1 MSEVN
6 QEQLVQEKTK
16 QFWTNDEVDD
26 LLNELERV
34 MGMMSPYYSQCN
46 GDSSA
51 QELLRRM
58 RKKQDLVGPH
68 FEQVYQAASCS
79 VCNQSFGLSS
89 KNKVMDEHQQHSM
102 AMQHIKEVHG
112 VEDYKERRQ
121 MIVKS
126 HYILVEFEHRQA
138 YLDSLNVKKK

>member
-1 MSEVN
+1 
-6 QEQLVQEKTK
+6 
-16 QFWTNDEVDD
+16 
-26 LLNELERV
+26 
-34 MGMMSPYYSQCN
+34 
-46 GDSSA
+46 
-51 QELLRRM
+51 M

-79 VCNQSFGLSS
+79 VCKQSFGLSS

-112 VEDYKERRQ
+112 VEDYKERCQ
-121 MIVKS
+121 MIVKA

-138 YLDSLNVKKK
+138 YLDSLNVTKK